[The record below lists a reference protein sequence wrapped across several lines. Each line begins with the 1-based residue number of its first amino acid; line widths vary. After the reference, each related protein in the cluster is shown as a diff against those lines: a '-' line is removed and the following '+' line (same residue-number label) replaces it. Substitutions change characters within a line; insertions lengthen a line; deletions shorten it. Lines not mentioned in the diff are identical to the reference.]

1 MKAKLLLPLLA
12 VVFGMTVTSCRQIVA
27 PEYVGVE
34 NIQLQSKGFTNTTLS
49 ADVRLYNPNKSNLT
63 FKSGSLNIFVDDR
76 LLGHTEL
83 DSTIYINRLD
93 TFSIPIAVK
102 LDVKNVLGNALSIG
116 LKDSVLMRLEGKV
129 KVGRSGVFIT
139 RPVNYERRE
148 KLDLLSQ
155 W

>member
-116 LKDSVLMRLEGKV
+116 LKDSVLMRLEGIV